1 VKWKKCISTKK
12 YLKKEDL
19 KYFKNTIKL
28 EKYSKLIL
36 TNNPYDIRTLKI
48 YVIFLNHVLKLSDES
63 KMYLDKTFYN

>member
-1 VKWKKCISTKK
+1 MEKMYFNQK